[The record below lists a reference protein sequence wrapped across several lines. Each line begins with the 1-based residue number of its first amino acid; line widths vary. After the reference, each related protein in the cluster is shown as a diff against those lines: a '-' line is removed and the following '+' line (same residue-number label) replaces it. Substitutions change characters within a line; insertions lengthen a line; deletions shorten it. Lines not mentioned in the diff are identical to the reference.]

1 MRISV
6 ASSSIMKTFEV
17 SPEPVSD
24 GKLIRGTMAQIYRD
38 FHNAWLSGM
47 ANPDHM
53 ECDLSDA
60 LTGVRE
66 VMDFALF
73 GLKHQALESKSSP
86 TKGSLNYASNTP
98 ASVRICTRFT
108 GVAEMHGWMML
119 SMLAHSNAF
128 RNACYS
134 YDQASWARLMQSIR
148 QNHVS
153 LELFFKVRGLD
164 WQSPLQ
170 YIGRLV
176 PSAIFSFTGYIQS
189 QASRELPLIDHDNL
203 HSYVVP
209 GGDGS
214 LRHPSYQGLLHLGI
228 PYNKYDPNT
237 FAQDPS
243 LCNTNLSICASC
255 GNRGCDCEPATCD
268 NVTRPLVELN
278 HCSGERGTGVR
289 SLQCIRKGEVL
300 DEYVGELKHASALT
314 DLTYAL
320 ELEHLGPQR
329 VPSRDAIL
337 IDAQLHGNWTR
348 YINASCNPSLQF
360 MPAIVGKRHRMMI
373 VATRD
378 IDVFQELTIGYG
390 DGYWLSPDVRVCE
403 CNEPACCYDA
413 AARKEYVREMWQ
425 SVVKQKT
432 QPKGKLHQGPK
443 YRPRKKV

>member
-1 MRISV
+1 
-6 ASSSIMKTFEV
+6 MKTFEV

-24 GKLIRGTMAQIYRD
+24 GELSKGTMAQIYRD
-38 FHNAWLSGM
+38 FHNAWSSGM
-47 ANPDHM
+47 ANVGAMDR
-53 ECDLSDA
+53 ELSDE
-60 LTGVRE
+60 LIGVRE

-73 GLKHQALESKSSP
+73 GLKHEALQSKSSTP
-86 TKGSLNYASNTP
+86 EGSLKYGSSTP
-98 ASVRICTRFT
+98 FSVSVCTRFT
-108 GVAEMHGWMML
+108 GVAESHGWMML
-119 SMLAHSNAF
+119 SMLAYSNAF

-134 YDQASWARLMQSIR
+134 YDQASWARLMQLVR

-176 PSAIFSFTGYIQS
+176 PSAVFSFTGYIQS
-189 QASRELPLIDHDNL
+189 QASRELPAIHHDNL

-209 GGDGS
+209 SSDGL
-214 LRHPSYQGLLHLGI
+214 LRRPSYQGLLQLGI
-228 PYNKYDPNT
+228 PYNEYDPNT

-243 LCNTNLSICASC
+243 LCNTKISICASC
-255 GNRGCDCEPATCD
+255 GNHGCDCEPASCD

-278 HCSGERGTGVR
+278 HFSGNKGTGVR
-289 SLQCIRKGEVL
+289 SLQRIRKGEVL

-320 ELEHLGPQR
+320 ELEHPGPER
-329 VPSRDAIL
+329 TANRDAIL

-348 YINASCNPSLQF
+348 YINASCNPSLKF
-360 MPAIVGKRHRMMI
+360 MPAIVGKRYRMMI

-378 IDVFQELTIGYG
+378 IDVFEELTIGYG
-390 DGYWLSPDVRVCE
+390 AGYWLSLDVPVCE
-403 CNEPACCYDA
+403 CNEPDYRYGAAA
-413 AARKEYVREMWQ
+413 AARKEHVQEMWQ
-425 SVVKQKT
+425 FLIKQKKP
-432 QPKGKLHQGPK
+432 PKDIPQLKGNKGPK